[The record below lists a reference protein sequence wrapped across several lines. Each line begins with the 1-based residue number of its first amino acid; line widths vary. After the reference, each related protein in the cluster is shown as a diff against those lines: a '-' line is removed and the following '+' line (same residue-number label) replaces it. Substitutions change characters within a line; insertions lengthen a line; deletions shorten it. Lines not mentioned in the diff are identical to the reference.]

1 VPGVAPDPRPL
12 NEPTA
17 MTYCVLRHSL
27 SRIIG
32 KVTHHFQQLLEPS
45 HYSDVLRLDDELNA
59 FVRSLPPHF
68 AMENPDKTLDN
79 MLVSFLPMH
88 RFYLH
93 TEILFVRITLHVRPS
108 SALSTST
115 QTPLTTHILS
125 LPSVRQRPW
134 LLRKLKS
141 DKFLVSRNACF
152 ESAKRDFVIRQA
164 MKKTSTVDIISVM
177 GGQFREFNAAS
188 A

>member
-108 SALSTST
+108 SALSTSNT
-115 QTPLTTHILS
+115 DPADDSHS
-125 LPSVRQRPW
+125 LPALGPTAPLAPAQAQVGQVPRLAQR
-134 LLRKLKS
+134 LLR
-141 DKFLVSRNACF
+141 V
-152 ESAKRDFVIRQA
+152 
-164 MKKTSTVDIISVM
+164 
-177 GGQFREFNAAS
+177 GQTRLCHPAGDEEDVNG
-188 A
+188 